1 MAESSWAD
9 VLRKGL
15 SKGFRNP
22 IKQAKRAAYLA
33 KIEED
38 AKREAEVEKERK
50 IKIEYMLHL
59 RGRRQS
65 YYREKERKERLEE
78 LERER
83 NYHRKRMQEIE
94 DHEDYWGI
102 GHENRL
108 DLIVETEYS
117 DKWDIMEEELT
128 DLNFRIAEANEYY
141 VGGWEQLQKDEWK
154 MVGQRDDR
162 MQEDIQ
168 RMREMYFD

>member
-1 MAESSWAD
+1 
-9 VLRKGL
+9 
-15 SKGFRNP
+15 
-22 IKQAKRAAYLA
+22 
-33 KIEED
+33 
-38 AKREAEVEKERK
+38 
-50 IKIEYMLHL
+50 
-59 RGRRQS
+59 
-65 YYREKERKERLEE
+65 
-78 LERER
+78 
-83 NYHRKRMQEIE
+83 MQEIE

-141 VGGWEQLQKDEWK
+141 VGGWEQLQKDEWN

>member
-1 MAESSWAD
+1 MAERTWAD

-38 AKREAEVEKERK
+38 AKKEALAEEELKKER
-50 IKIEYMLHL
+50 EYMLRL
-59 RGRRQS
+59 RGQRLS
-65 YYREKERKERLEE
+65 YYREKERKKRLEE

-83 NYHRKRMQEIE
+83 YYHRNRMQEIE
-94 DHEDYWGI
+94 DHEDYWGM

-108 DLIVETEYS
+108 DLIVETDYR

-154 MVGQRDDR
+154 MVGQRDER